1 MTDRPS
7 ETTTQASGQPERSM
21 DVTAPQSHE
30 TSPVVNTEIRIKGEV
45 LSVPSVEIHG
55 RTLIT
60 TGKWLRV
67 AAVRDEDLVEGDNI
81 ADAESFI
88 SRLRE
93 SGLKADLF
101 TFAQRLPDV
110 TPKHS
115 YHIEWE
121 DAAALPI
128 KSCAHWWQVQTEYS
142 IRKGVN
148 RAKKL
153 GVTVT
158 VADFNDQL
166 VEAICHIYNETPVRQ
181 GKAFWHYGKDCQA
194 IRRALATYLDRS
206 LFIGAYHD
214 GELIGFMKTTFVNGT
229 ATMTQILSAKRHLDK
244 RPNNA
249 LIAKAV
255 EICDSQRMSHLI
267 YGSFVY
273 YDPDS
278 TLTEFKRR
286 SGFEG
291 VPLPRY
297 YVPLTV
303 KGRIALKLGLQ
314 RGVAGNVP
322 RVLFRQFLK
331 LEAFGTKSCQ
341 KGMCKSKSVVNC
353 LAD

>member
-7 ETTTQASGQPERSM
+7 EETAEANGQPAQ
-21 DVTAPQSHE
+21 DVATAQSRETAP
-30 TSPVVNTEIRIKGEV
+30 VVYTEIRIKGETV
-45 LSVPSVEIHG
+45 SVPSVEIHG
-55 RTLIT
+55 RTVIT
-60 TGKWLRV
+60 TGKWLRM
-67 AAVRDEDLVEGDNI
+67 AAVRDEDLVEGETI

-88 SRLRE
+88 SCLRK
-93 SGLKADLF
+93 SCLKADLF

-121 DAAALPI
+121 NAAALPI
-128 KSCAHWWQVQTEYS
+128 KSCAHWWQAQTEYS

-153 GVTVT
+153 GVTVM
-158 VADFNDQL
+158 VVDFNDQL
-166 VEAICHIYNETPVRQ
+166 VEAICRIYNETPVRQ
-181 GKAFWHYGKDCQA
+181 GKAFWHYGKDYQS

-255 EICDSQRMSHLI
+255 EICESQRMSHLI

-286 SGFEG
+286 TGFKA

-297 YVPLTV
+297 YVPLTF
-303 KGRIALKLGLQ
+303 KGKMALKLGLY

-322 RVLFRQFLK
+322 RPLIRQFLK
-331 LEAFGTKSCQ
+331 IRSFWYAHR
-341 KGMCKSKSVVNC
+341 SKSPQERV
-353 LAD
+353 

>member
-7 ETTTQASGQPERSM
+7 EATVEASGQAAQSM
-21 DVTAPQSHE
+21 DVTRAQSRQAA
-30 TSPVVNTEIRIKGEV
+30 PVVHTEVRIKGEA
-45 LSVPSVEIHG
+45 LSVPSVEIGG
-55 RTLIT
+55 RTVIT

-67 AAVRDEDLVEGDNI
+67 AAVRDEELVEGDTV
-81 ADAESFI
+81 ADPESFI
-88 SRLRE
+88 SRVRE

-110 TPKHS
+110 TPKHG

-121 DAAALPI
+121 NAAVLPI
-128 KSCAHWWQVQTEYS
+128 TSCAHWWKAQAEYS

-166 VEAICHIYNETPVRQ
+166 VEAICRIYNETPVRQ
-181 GKAFWHYGKDCQA
+181 GKAFWHYGKDYQS

-214 GELIGFMKTTFVNGT
+214 GELIGFMKTTSVNGT
-229 ATMTQILSAKRHLDK
+229 ATMTQILSAKRHFDK

-255 EICDSQRMSHLI
+255 EICESQRMSHLI

-278 TLTEFKRR
+278 SLTEFKRR
-286 SGFEG
+286 SGFEA

-303 KGRIALKLGLQ
+303 KGKIALKLGLH
-314 RGVAGNVP
+314 RGVAVNVP
-322 RVLFRQFLK
+322 RPLFRRFLK
-331 LEAFGTKSCQ
+331 IRSLWYARR
-341 KGMCKSKSVVNC
+341 SKAAKENV
-353 LAD
+353 

>member
-1 MTDRPS
+1 MTEKPS
-7 ETTTQASGQPERSM
+7 ETTMQ
-21 DVTAPQSHE
+21 VTAQATQSME
-30 TSPVVNTEIRIKGEV
+30 LTTARSRGAAPVAHTEVRIKGEA
-45 LSVPSVEIHG
+45 LSVPSVEIGG
-55 RTLIT
+55 RTVIT
-60 TGKWLRV
+60 TGNWLRV
-67 AAVRDEDLVEGDNI
+67 AAVRDEELVEGETV
-81 ADAESFI
+81 ADPESFI
-88 SRLRE
+88 SRVRE
-93 SGLKADLF
+93 SGLNADLF

-110 TPKHS
+110 TPKHG

-121 DAAALPI
+121 NAAAIPI
-128 KSCAHWWQVQTEYS
+128 TSYAHWWKAQTEYS

-166 VEAICHIYNETPVRQ
+166 AEAICRIYNESPVRQ
-181 GKAFWHYGKDCQA
+181 GKAFWHYGKDYQS

-206 LFIGAYHD
+206 LFIGAYYD
-214 GELIGFMKTTFVNGT
+214 GELIGFMKTTSVNGT
-229 ATMTQILSAKRHLDK
+229 ATMTQILSAKRHFDK

-255 EICDSQRMSHLI
+255 EICESQRMSHLI

-278 TLTEFKRR
+278 SLTEFKRR
-286 SGFEG
+286 SGFEA

-297 YVPLTV
+297 YVPLTA
-303 KGRIALKLGLQ
+303 KGNIALKLGLQ

-322 RVLFRQFLK
+322 RPLFRQFLK
-331 LEAFGTKSCQ
+331 IRSLWYARR
-341 KGMCKSKSVVNC
+341 SKSTKENV
-353 LAD
+353 